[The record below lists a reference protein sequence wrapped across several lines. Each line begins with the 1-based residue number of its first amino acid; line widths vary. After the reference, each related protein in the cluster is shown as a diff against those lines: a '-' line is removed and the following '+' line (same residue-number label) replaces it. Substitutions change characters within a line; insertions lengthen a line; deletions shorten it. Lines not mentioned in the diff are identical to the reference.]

1 MKIICSSWRWYRVAQ
16 ASVVVAHRLSCWEA
30 CGILPDQGWTSVPWF
45 CFFFSPSLQ
54 FIGRDRSNPGGK
66 GCRWLAEENVNRCR
80 SIERKQ
86 KAWIARWSADS
97 AVMCRKLEKLCKV
110 RQSQTEKHQYYV
122 MLLIWNI
129 WKRQTLSD
137 RKKRGPQGWGRWGI
151 RELFKGGDRVS
162 VYADENCLELMVKV
176 VQQCEC
182 A

>member
-1 MKIICSSWRWYRVAQ
+1 MVPGSPGFSS
-16 ASVVVAHRLSCWEA
+16 
-30 CGILPDQGWTSVPWF
+30 CGSQTQLLRGMWDPPGPGMNQCPLVL
-45 CFFFSPSLQ
+45 FFFSPSLQ